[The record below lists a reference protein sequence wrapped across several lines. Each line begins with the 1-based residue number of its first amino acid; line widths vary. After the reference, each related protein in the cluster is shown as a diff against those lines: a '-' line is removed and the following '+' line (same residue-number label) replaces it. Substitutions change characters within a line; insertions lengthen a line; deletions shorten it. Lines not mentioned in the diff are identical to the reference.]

1 MKVTNLTVT
10 EEQVLYAFE
19 GWEKL
24 WKREQKEFNTM
35 WVSEVSKRVTITKN
49 EMEIEKPEG
58 IVCKD
63 EDKQRLFI
71 KIDVSDPF

>member
-1 MKVTNLTVT
+1 
-10 EEQVLYAFE
+10 
-19 GWEKL
+19 
-24 WKREQKEFNTM
+24 M
-35 WVSEVSKRVTITKN
+35 WVSEVSKRFTKN

-71 KIDVSDPF
+71 KKDVSDPF